1 MQLITNNMAQV
12 IMILGEVSLGNLWD
26 KSFGYAEP
34 GVGWWYTDTCLGILY
49 TNVFLVVEMAGMT

>member
-1 MQLITNNMAQV
+1 MAQV

-49 TNVFLVVEMAGMT
+49 TNVFLVAEMAGMT